1 MPSTLDT
8 IPTGQDQVKKYTE
21 LIRGKVILT
30 TGVSPGGLGAQF
42 VDAVAAAQPALL
54 ILAGRSEI
62 NCQETAKSLAKDR
75 AGVQTKILHL
85 DLSSLAAVRRA
96 ADEVLSWTDVPV
108 IDILVN
114 NAGIMAAPFSL
125 SVDGYESQFT
135 SNHLG
140 HFLFTNLIM
149 PKLLAAPSPRVV
161 SVSSSGHRFG
171 GVRFSDVNFDVSYFF
186 QLAYCMNSI
195 SNT

>member
-1 MPSTLDT
+1 MSSTLNT
-8 IPTGQDQVKKYTE
+8 IPTGQEQVEKYRD
-21 LIRGKVILT
+21 LIRGQVILT

-42 VDAVAAAQPALL
+42 VNAVATARPALL

-62 NCQETAKSLAKDR
+62 NCQETAKSLARDH
-75 AGVQTKILHL
+75 AGLQTKILHL

-96 ADEVLSWTDVPV
+96 AEEVLTWTDVPV

-114 NAGIMAAPFSL
+114 NAGIMAVPFSL
-125 SVDGYESQFT
+125 SVDGYESQFS

-149 PKLLAAPSPRVV
+149 PKLLAAPSPRVI
-161 SVSSSGHRFG
+161 SVSSGGHRFG
-171 GVRFSDVNFDVSYFF
+171 GIRFSDVNFDVSSIT
-186 QLAYCMNSI
+186 QLSNCMN
-195 SNT
+195 